1 MTTLT
6 RASLHPIMDN
16 LGPDKTTLFIGDTD
30 AAADVDRLH
39 RLGIVSVLNCAINL
53 NINYVIPDANQ
64 PVLAAH
70 GPSSIRTYK
79 LGLID
84 GDGNSVGQLIAG
96 YFLLKSAFEQRMP
109 NSPSYPLPSAGHVLI
124 HCRGG
129 RSRSV
134 IVAALYLHRE
144 CRAQFSTL
152 AQAIEFI
159 RVRREL
165 HPSEWHETPKPML
178 IELAQKAS
186 EALDAI
192 LCSGRLGTHI
202 VN

>member
-1 MTTLT
+1 MTDIQ
-6 RASLHPIMDN
+6 RAPLHQILDH
-16 LGPDKTTLFIGDTD
+16 LGPDKTALFLGDTE
-30 AAADVDRLH
+30 AAADLERLQ
-39 RLGIVSVLNCAINL
+39 RLGIVSVVNCAINL
-53 NINYVIPDANQ
+53 NINYVTADAHQ
-64 PVLAAH
+64 HTLAAH
-70 GPSSIRTYK
+70 GPSSVRTYK

-84 GDGNSVGQLIAG
+84 GPGNSVGQLIAG

-109 NSPSYPLPSAGHVLI
+109 DSPSYPLPSTGHVLV

-144 CRAQFSTL
+144 CRTQFPSL
-152 AQAIEFI
+152 AQAIDFI
-159 RVRREL
+159 RQRREL

-186 EALDAI
+186 QALDAM
-192 LCSGRLGTHI
+192 GE
-202 VN
+202 V